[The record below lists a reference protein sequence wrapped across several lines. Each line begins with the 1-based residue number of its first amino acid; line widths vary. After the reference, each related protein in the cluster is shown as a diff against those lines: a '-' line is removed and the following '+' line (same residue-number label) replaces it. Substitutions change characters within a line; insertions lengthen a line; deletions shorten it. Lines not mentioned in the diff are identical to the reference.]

1 MSWLTRVKGVTK
13 VLRYACFYP
22 GLLLYLVQYQVFLE
36 EQRRIQGFLQVKH
49 QEYIQDTQKAI
60 EQTGLALQQFTQV
73 TVFPPLQQIK
83 AITTRRTLRERC
95 ISNGISPQLYN
106 DFYRLVDGSE
116 KEVQLNDLL
125 TRECTEHK
133 EKCEGFATVAQL
145 LLL

>member
-1 MSWLTRVKGVTK
+1 MERVKGVTK

-22 GLLLYLVQYQVFLE
+22 GLLLYLVEYQVFLE

-60 EQTGLALQQFTQV
+60 EQTGIALQQFTQV

-83 AITTRRTLRERC
+83 ETTTRRTLRERC

-106 DFYRLVDGSE
+106 DFYRLVDGNE
-116 KEVQLNDLL
+116 KEVLLNDLL
-125 TRECTEHK
+125 ARECSDHK
-133 EKCEGFATVAQL
+133 EKCEGFASVAQL

>member
-1 MSWLTRVKGVTK
+1 MERAKGVTK

-22 GLLLYLVQYQVFLE
+22 GLLLYLVEYQVYLE

-60 EQTGLALQQFTQV
+60 EQTGIALQQFTQV

-83 AITTRRTLRERC
+83 ETTTRRTLRERC

-106 DFYRLVDGSE
+106 EFYRLVDGNE
-116 KEVQLNDLL
+116 KEVLLNDLL
-125 TRECTEHK
+125 ARECSDHK
-133 EKCEGFATVAQL
+133 EKCEGFASVAQL

>member
-1 MSWLTRVKGVTK
+1 MERAKGVTK
-13 VLRYACFYP
+13 VLRFACFYP
-22 GLLLYLVQYQVFLE
+22 GLLLYLVEYQVYLE

-60 EQTGLALQQFTQV
+60 EQTGIALQQFTEV

-83 AITTRRTLRERC
+83 EITTRRTLRERC

-106 DFYRLVDGSE
+106 EFYRLVDGNQ
-116 KEVQLNDLL
+116 KEVLLNDLL
-125 TRECTEHK
+125 ARECSDHK
-133 EKCEGFATVAQL
+133 EKCEGFASVAQL